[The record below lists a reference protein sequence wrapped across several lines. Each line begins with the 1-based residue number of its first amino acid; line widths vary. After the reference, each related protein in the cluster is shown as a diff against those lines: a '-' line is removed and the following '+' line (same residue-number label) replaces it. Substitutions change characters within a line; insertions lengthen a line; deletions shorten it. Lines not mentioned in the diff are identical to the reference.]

1 MSLICRAIFIV
12 CFCLLRFSGIA
23 SAQSETAAPTFS
35 SSILP
40 TTTARNGAA
49 QTHIITV
56 GKGNNRFVP
65 DITQASV
72 GDIIQ
77 FQFFPPNHSVIRAE
91 YGYPCIPYEDT
102 GVDKV
107 GFFSG
112 FKPVDVIL
120 STPPTFEL
128 TINDTNPIF
137 YYCAAPGSCINFA
150 MVGVINPNS
159 SVSLATQ
166 QALAHKA
173 DYMLVPGEHFPA
185 EASSSLASLAAASTS
200 TSPTSSAAATSTS
213 AAPAANAT
221 TSHKLSTGAIVGI
234 AIGGAA
240 VLLLAAALF
249 FFIGRS
255 KTLKEALHHNQ
266 AAQNRQSAHTDM
278 YQIGGAK
285 FGPVDP
291 SEYHKSGNAAYEAVP
306 PYQKSPDHNIED
318 FGSPRSMSP
327 NVPCTPGSQFGGF
340 YPQEQYAQRGMSPHH
355 RFSGASELGADSPVS
370 PQASSGPHE
379 MFVPPTQVQEKGT
392 DHV

>member
-249 FFIGRS
+249 FFIG
-255 KTLKEALHHNQ
+255 
-266 AAQNRQSAHTDM
+266 
-278 YQIGGAK
+278 
-285 FGPVDP
+285 
-291 SEYHKSGNAAYEAVP
+291 
-306 PYQKSPDHNIED
+306 
-318 FGSPRSMSP
+318 
-327 NVPCTPGSQFGGF
+327 
-340 YPQEQYAQRGMSPHH
+340 
-355 RFSGASELGADSPVS
+355 
-370 PQASSGPHE
+370 
-379 MFVPPTQVQEKGT
+379 
-392 DHV
+392 